1 MVPCLFQES
10 SSARALLAA
19 GRPACT
25 CQQSCSAWRWLAQSA
40 PVVCPIQLHH
50 HPPWLQAL
58 ERIAGLLEGCTSS
71 IVLAER
77 GDAAPVTRHPG
88 FRLLAAMN
96 PATDAGKRD
105 LPAPLRNRFT
115 EVQQSCTEDTPV
127 IVAALAGVLQ
137 LLHGCSARQRGG
149 DDLLS

>member
-1 MVPCLFQES
+1 M
-10 SSARALLAA
+10 
-19 GRPACT
+19 
-25 CQQSCSAWRWLAQSA
+25 
-40 PVVCPIQLHH
+40 QLHWR
-50 HPPWLQAL
+50 PPCLQAL

-115 EVQQSCTEDTPV
+115 EVQQPCTDDIPV
-127 IVAALAGVLQ
+127 MPAALAGVLQ
-137 LLHGCSARQRGG
+137 LLYSLFGSARQRAGWG
-149 DDLLS
+149 QLTPP